1 VTVYLPTDIYTPL
14 PVIDI
19 KTDDAFLS
27 VDGYC
32 KKY

>member
-1 VTVYLPTDIYTPL
+1 VTVHMTTDIYTSL

-32 KKY
+32 I